1 MGLLASNFF
10 LLGILFLFLDIL
22 GENVERILPEVRD
35 RPRFIVSERLGVSE
49 AAPRNDFK
57 NLPAGIKVP

>member
-10 LLGILFLFLDIL
+10 LLGILFLFLNIL

-35 RPRFIVSERLGVSE
+35 RPRFIVSESLGVSE